1 VPLLRT
7 AALLITGALLLTAC
21 GAPPEL
27 GEDPGGEPTPP
38 PSPAST
44 PPPGLPNPVPPGG
57 PGTFGPGGFPEE
69 IAISCESGPG
79 SPEADELLALLRSE
93 GMLAA
98 GVDAEV
104 TEGPLCSGDWQ
115 YAVVTVPDRD
125 PLQLVSRGRAGD
137 LELITAGTDVCSVEV
152 RFQAPP
158 GIQGIAACLR

>member
-27 GEDPGGEPTPP
+27 GEDPGEPVPP
-38 PSPAST
+38 PTPAST
-44 PPPGLPNPVPPGG
+44 SPPVLPDPVPPGG

-93 GMLAA
+93 GMLAP